1 MNDEAVVV
9 VDTETTGVSMQDQVV
24 EIALVR
30 VCNGKPSDRYATL
43 VQPGMPIPPSASE
56 VHHIV
61 DSDVAHAPRLAEIA
75 ADIEAW
81 IGDTSMLVAH
91 NAGFDAGF
99 LPFLSARTWLCTLR
113 LAKHLYPESPSHRNQ
128 YLRYALNLAVDTEG
142 GAAHRALGDA
152 LVTAA
157 LYRHLRDRARE
168 LFGDIT
174 LNMLADMAAKP
185 VALKTINFG
194 KAHFGKPVE
203 SVPMDYVRWA
213 LDTMSNLDADMRL
226 ALQKR
231 AYVNHGE

>member
-1 MNDEAVVV
+1 MNDEEVVV

-30 VCNGKPSDRYATL
+30 VCNRKASDRYATL
-43 VQPGMPIPPSASE
+43 VQPGMPIPPSASQA
-56 VHHIV
+56 HHIV
-61 DSDVAHAPRLAEIA
+61 DADVAHAPWLAEIA
-75 ADIEAW
+75 ADIKAW

-91 NAGFDAGF
+91 NAGF
-99 LPFLSARTWLCTLR
+99 LPFLNARTWLCTLR
-113 LAKHLYPESPSHRNQ
+113 LAKHLYRESPSHRNQ

-152 LVTAA
+152 LDTAA

-174 LNMLADMAAKP
+174 LDMLADMAAKP

-203 SVPMDYVRWA
+203 SVPLDYVRWA

-231 AYVNHGE
+231 VYVNHDG